1 MNENSTNRMLV
12 LGEHGKQEEVN
23 QNCFW
28 WIPETEVNVSV
39 VCRNNG
45 GPDLQQEVET
55 LRREVAALR
64 LQHHLV
70 GVLATFSLN
79 ICALFVCTV

>member
-1 MNENSTNRMLV
+1 MKTAQTANASKRSVLITEGNESKLLLM
-12 LGEHGKQEEVN
+12 
-23 QNCFW
+23 
-28 WIPETEVNVSV
+28 IPETEVNVGV
-39 VCRNNG
+39 ACRNN

-70 GVLATFSLN
+70 GVPWPHFS
-79 ICALFVCTV
+79 

>member
-1 MNENSTNRMLV
+1 M
-12 LGEHGKQEEVN
+12 
-23 QNCFW
+23 
-28 WIPETEVNVSV
+28 IPETEVNVGV
-39 VCRNNG
+39 VCRNN

-79 ICALFVCTV
+79 ICALFVCINKRLGCGL

>member
-1 MNENSTNRMLV
+1 M
-12 LGEHGKQEEVN
+12 
-23 QNCFW
+23 
-28 WIPETEVNVSV
+28 IPETEVNFSV
-39 VCRNNG
+39 ACRNN

-70 GVLATFSLN
+70 RRSMATFSLK
-79 ICALFVCTV
+79 ICAFFVCLKVLSSEMNPAESRLIR

>member
-1 MNENSTNRMLV
+1 MLLV
-12 LGEHGKQEEVN
+12 
-23 QNCFW
+23 
-28 WIPETEVNVSV
+28 IPEMEVNVGV
-39 VCRNNG
+39 ACRNNG

-70 GVLATFSLN
+70 GVPATFSLKIFAFFACLN
-79 ICALFVCTV
+79 KRLGCGL